1 MIFAFSAFLFFLL
14 IGTPIVFVLGIAAA
28 LTLIFVEPE
37 IPLTIIS
44 QRIFDSLNSFTMM
57 AIPFF
62 VFLGVI
68 MDEGGISRRIVEFAA
83 ALVGWI
89 VGSLLMV
96 SVFASTALAAISGSG
111 SADVA
116 AISAIMQ
123 PELKRRKYDID
134 FSAALIAA
142 AGSLAQIIPPSLM
155 MVIVALISNL
165 SVGAL
170 FLAGILPGLV
180 TSIGLLTC
188 GYVHARRGG
197 DQYRETEP
205 FTLKRLGRTFVRA
218 LPSLGMPFIIIGG
231 IIGGVFTPTEAA
243 SIAVLYGLVLGIF
256 VHRDIRI
263 ARLPAMIIR
272 AASLGAGVMMIVG
285 TASIFGWLVANANV
299 PALIADWIQNFT
311 SEPWVYLLIVNVL
324 LLVVGM
330 FMESMAAILILVPV
344 LMPIAI
350 NFGIDPV
357 HFALVVVMNFAIG
370 MVTPPYG
377 ITLFVASAIAER
389 NVLQVARR
397 MFWPWVIMT
406 TVLVFVTY
414 IPDVGLFLP
423 KLAGLVD

>member
-1 MIFAFSAFLFFLL
+1 
-14 IGTPIVFVLGIAAA
+14 
-28 LTLIFVEPE
+28 
-37 IPLTIIS
+37 
-44 QRIFDSLNSFTMM
+44 
-57 AIPFF
+57 
-62 VFLGVI
+62 
-68 MDEGGISRRIVEFAA
+68 
-83 ALVGWI
+83 
-89 VGSLLMV
+89 
-96 SVFASTALAAISGSG
+96 
-111 SADVA
+111 
-116 AISAIMQ
+116 
-123 PELKRRKYDID
+123 
-134 FSAALIAA
+134 
-142 AGSLAQIIPPSLM
+142 M

-197 DQYRETEP
+197 EQYRETEP
-205 FTLKRLGRTFVRA
+205 FTLRRLGRTFIRA

-311 SEPWVYLLIVNVL
+311 SEPWVYLLIVNVM